1 VQVDNLTYPQPEV
14 TCPEP
19 VLCVEATPVPIAVN
33 VNLKFIFFKAM
44 LRVLSNPAV
53 LALLKIIW
61 RLLKPHSNNEVLRD
75 LIIPV
80 TSP

>member
-1 VQVDNLTYPQPEV
+1 V
-14 TCPEP
+14 
-19 VLCVEATPVPIAVN
+19 I
-33 VNLKFIFFKAM
+33 

-61 RLLKPHSNNEVLRD
+61 LLLKSRSNNEVLLD

-80 TSP
+80 ISP